1 MSTSIVKPNQRKK
14 KVALNVKQKITEMK
28 NLEGYYKTL
37 DIHRIRQAMQLKELL
52 RGFKNT

>member
-28 NLEGYYKTL
+28 
-37 DIHRIRQAMQLKELL
+37 IRQAMQLKELL